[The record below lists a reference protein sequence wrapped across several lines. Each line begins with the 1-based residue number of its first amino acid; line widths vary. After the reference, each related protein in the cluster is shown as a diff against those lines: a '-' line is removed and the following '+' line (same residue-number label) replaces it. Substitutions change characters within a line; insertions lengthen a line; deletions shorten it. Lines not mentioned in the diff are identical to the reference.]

1 MPMLPL
7 PECLVSPYLL
17 PTTAPPPDVA
27 ALAAAQVRQRLGPP
41 LRDRVLALLAD
52 GHVTVEVCPADDFP
66 ALEAPWLTAFGAT
79 ESELRALRT
88 ASHVVLVDGAHR
100 PRGPSARLWAGRAVA
115 YALACGLSAPVV
127 DERLP
132 HLLDA
137 RELVESLPGTD
148 GVLPMSRWVMALQ
161 SPGARGYR
169 CTTSGLDRFG
179 LPELQVL
186 DVPASVAELWAV
198 TITALAQR
206 LVQGWDAEV
215 QARPGTSFVEL
226 PDVVT
231 VSPADVEAA
240 YRRRPAGRG
249 TVELRLTLEVEGP
262 RGPTFLTVR
271 EPDHLAVCD
280 ALFGA
285 LER

>member
-1 MPMLPL
+1 MPMLPV

-17 PTTAPPPDVA
+17 PTSAPPRDA
-27 ALAAAQVRQRLGPP
+27 GALAAAQIRQRFTSP
-41 LRDRVLALLAD
+41 LRERVLGLLAD
-52 GHVTVEVCPADDFP
+52 GRVTVQVCPADDFP
-66 ALEAPWLTAFGAT
+66 VLAAPWLTAFGAT
-79 ESELRALRT
+79 EAGLRTLRT
-88 ASHVVLVDGAHR
+88 ASHVVLVDSAHR
-100 PRGPSARLWAGRAVA
+100 PHGASAQLWVGRAVA

-132 HLLDA
+132 RVLSA
-137 RELVESLPGTD
+137 RELADSLPGAD
-148 GVLPMSRWVMALQ
+148 GALPMSRWVVALQ
-161 SPGARGYR
+161 SPDHRGYW

-186 DVPASVAELWAV
+186 DVPPSVRELWAV

-206 LVQGWDAEV
+206 LVQVWDAEV
-215 QARPGTSFVEL
+215 RARPGAAFVEL
-226 PDVVT
+226 PDLVA

-249 TVELRLTLEVEGP
+249 TVDLRLTLDVEGP

>member
-1 MPMLPL
+1 MPMLPVPGRL
-7 PECLVSPYLL
+7 LSPYLL
-17 PTTAPPPDVA
+17 PTSVPPADVG
-27 ALAAAQVRQRLGPP
+27 ALAAAQVRLRLDPP

-52 GHVTVEVCPADDFP
+52 GEVPVEVCRADDFP

-79 ESELRALRT
+79 ETQLCVLRT
-88 ASHVVLVDGAHR
+88 ASHVVRVQATHR
-100 PRGPSARLWAGRAVA
+100 PHGPTAHHWAGRAVA
-115 YALACGLSAPVV
+115 YALACALSAPVV

-132 HLLDA
+132 RVLGA
-137 RELVESLPGTD
+137 RELLESLPGPD
-148 GVLPMSRWVMALQ
+148 GALPMSRWVVALQ
-161 SPGARGYR
+161 SPDARGFW

-186 DVPASVAELWAV
+186 DIPPVVAELWAV

-206 LVQGWDAEV
+206 VVQIWDAEV
-215 QARPGTSFVEL
+215 RARPGAAFVPL
-226 PDVVT
+226 PDVVA
-231 VSPADVEAA
+231 VSAADVETA
-240 YRRRPAGRG
+240 YRRRPAGHG
-249 TVELRLTLEVEGP
+249 TVELRLALDVEGP

>member
-1 MPMLPL
+1 MPMLPV
-7 PECLVSPYLL
+7 PECLISPYLL
-17 PTTAPPPDVA
+17 PTSAPPADVR
-27 ALAAAQVRQRLGPP
+27 ALAVAQVGQRLDAP
-41 LRDRVLALLAD
+41 LRDRVLGLLSG

-66 ALEAPWLTAFGAT
+66 ALEAPWLTAFGA
-79 ESELRALRT
+79 SDAELRTLRT
-88 ASHVVLVDGAHR
+88 ASHVVLVDSAHD
-100 PRGPSARLWAGRAVA
+100 PHGPSARLWVSRAVA

-132 HLLDA
+132 RVLDA
-137 RELVESLPGTD
+137 RELLESLPGAD
-148 GVLPMSRWVMALQ
+148 GALPMSRWVMALQ
-161 SPGARGYR
+161 SPDRRGYW

-206 LVQGWDAEV
+206 LVRVWDTEV
-215 QARPGTSFVEL
+215 RARPGAAFVPL
-226 PDVVT
+226 PDRVT
-231 VSPADVEAA
+231 VSPADVETA
-240 YRRRPAGRG
+240 YRRRPAGHG
-249 TVELRLTLEVEGP
+249 TVDLRLTLDVEGP